1 MNVPLTLAVSPHT
14 TGRTAYARD
23 GNRQPG
29 RAINFGLLEGITVAV
44 IALLVF
50 GPERLPEM
58 ARNAAKLI
66 ARFRSEASRSIDEL
80 KRAAEIDGLDEELK
94 AIRSELR
101 GAGDEVRKGLQHPLD
116 ELKQVAEGG
125 PRSAVGGSDP
135 GGSDPGADA
144 PAPVDPE
151 AT

>member
-1 MNVPLTLAVSPHT
+1 M
-14 TGRTAYARD
+14 
-23 GNRQPG
+23 
-29 RAINFGLLEGITVAV
+29 

-80 KRAAEIDGLDEELK
+80 KRAAELDGLDDELK
-94 AIRSELR
+94 AIRNELR
-101 GAGDEVRKGLQHPLD
+101 GAGEDVRKSLQHPMD
-116 ELKQVAEGG
+116 ELKQAASGG
-125 PRSAVGGSDP
+125 PKDVAGA
-135 GGSDPGADA
+135 PGAAADG